1 MQLWSGRNTHNLD
14 LRAGTVSQNGLH
26 AVWKITSEAIDEL
39 HRSLESCPGETA
51 MAEDPA
57 GAAHFH
63 NLKKM
68 SGVGGHKLQRGKD
81 PPEAKFGKQQN
92 PQGPEFLGLL
102 QTVAQPG
109 SLYPTV

>member
-14 LRAGTVSQNGLH
+14 LSAGAVSQNGLH

-57 GAAHFH
+57 G
-63 NLKKM
+63 LKV
-68 SGVGGHKLQRGKD
+68 SWEG
-81 PPEAKFGKQQN
+81 
-92 PQGPEFLGLL
+92 PQARVSWIMP
-102 QTVAQPG
+102 
-109 SLYPTV
+109 